1 MKVLVVGLG
10 GIGQRH
16 VRNLRTLLGD
26 SVQIHAVRARGLG
39 HVLTDTLKI
48 EAGADLESRYGIIRE
63 PDLETALARKPHA
76 VFVTNPSSLHISV
89 ALAAAEAGCH
99 LFIEK
104 PLSHNSDDVGR
115 LIKIVERQRLVAL
128 VGYQLRFHPC
138 WLKAKELLDAQS
150 IGSLLAAHFQVGE
163 YLPGWHT
170 YEDYRDGYASR
181 GDLGGGVILSQ
192 IHELDLAY
200 WLFGMP
206 RRAYALGGH
215 WSSLEIDVEDTA
227 SILLQCT
234 HHERPL
240 PVHIHQDYLQRPP
253 ARRAEIIG
261 EKGKIMVDLTIPEI
275 RMCNADGHTE
285 VHAIPDFRRN
295 DLFLDELRH
304 FLACLDG
311 SEKPVVNLRD
321 GVSSLEIALAAK
333 RSIENANVVRIGCE
347 VLL

>member
-26 SVQIHAVRARGLG
+26 SVEIHAMRTRGLV

-48 EAGADLESRYGIIRE
+48 EPCADLEGRYGIIRE
-63 PDLETALARKPHA
+63 TDLETALAGNPRA
-76 VFVTNPSSLHISV
+76 VFVTNPSSLHMYV

-104 PLSHNSDDVGR
+104 PLSHNRDDVSR
-115 LIKIVERQRLVAL
+115 LIEIVDRRQLVAL

-138 WLKAKELLDAQS
+138 WLKAKSLLDARS
-150 IGSLLAAHFQVGE
+150 VGSLLAVRFEVGE

-181 GDLGGGVILSQ
+181 ESLGGGVILSQ

-206 RRAYALGGH
+206 KRVYALGGH

-227 SILLQCT
+227 SILLECT
-234 HHERPL
+234 YEGRPL
-240 PVHIHQDYLQRPP
+240 PVHVHQDYLQRPP
-253 ARRAEIIG
+253 ARRAEMIG
-261 EKGKIMVDLTIPEI
+261 EMGKIIVDLTIPEVRLI
-275 RMCNADGHTE
+275 NIDGRAD
-285 VHAIPDFRRN
+285 VFDIPNFKRN
-295 DLFLDELRH
+295 DLFLNELKN
-304 FLACLDG
+304 FLACIEG
-311 SEKPVVNLRD
+311 RENPVVTIRD
-321 GVSSLEIALAAK
+321 GACSLEVALAAK
-333 RSIENANVVRIGCE
+333 SSIENTNVVEIGCE